1 MAAKQIY
8 STSYIHGQRPQK
20 YRPESS
26 EHLQIDKIF
35 EEMQNK
41 SFAQNPKSSL
51 PPDPVQNLLNQGHM
65 VKEIELFVN
74 EHFSQLTD
82 EIEKEYY
89 IQKGRDVSNPDWT
102 IYRDVTKSL
111 ITIEQLDIKM
121 SKQTIIEIRRP
132 LAWRR
137 RP

>member
-51 PPDPVQNLLNQGHM
+51 PPDPDM